1 MAKKKTSVEMD
12 EKSAN
17 PGDRMKHA
25 LSLEVLART
34 SKWGRVTYSETHAGA
49 GIYRESKQKPAQP
62 HIRNLRER
70 VLWELLRPTLA
81 DNRAESPPKAIAGAA
96 YLELLRQWW
105 LQPDQFGLYPGS
117 ARQAGDFLTSMNRE
131 FALRLTEFDESN
143 CRRLQAAVKT
153 FPAEAKC
160 CSFEEQLDWLT
171 EPDDL
176 YVVVDPFCCLDTFTG
191 HDGIPADS
199 FGVAKGDIDHQIVRR
214 ILDRCSNKTAIVMHF
229 WWPTTSQDGKSG
241 ITKVVTESHRATCK
255 LFQTWA
261 SEVEGRCY
269 RQFHDRHNHAS
280 ALLGSGSGAAI
291 VRDVGTLAWKQ
302 SWLSSFVTTDGIQSS
317 DEEVA

>member
-1 MAKKKTSVEMD
+1 MAKKKTAVEMD

-34 SKWGRVTYSETHAGA
+34 SQWGKVTYSETHAGA

-81 DNRAESPPKAIAGAA
+81 DNRDELPPRAFAGAA

-105 LQPDQFGLYPGS
+105 LQPNQFGVYPGS
-117 ARQAGDFLTSMNRE
+117 ARQAGDFLTSSNRE
-131 FALRLTEFDESN
+131 FTLRLAEFNESN
-143 CRRLQAAVKT
+143 FRRLQAAVKA
-153 FPAEAKC
+153 FPAEVKC
-160 CSFEEQLDWLT
+160 SSFQDQLDWLT
-171 EPDDL
+171 EPDGL
-176 YVVVDPFCCLDTFTG
+176 YLVVDPFRCLDSFTG
-191 HDGIPADS
+191 REGIPAES
-199 FGVAKGDIDHQIVRR
+199 LGVTNGDIDHQIVHD

-241 ITKVVTESHRATCK
+241 MTKAVTESHLATCK
-255 LFQTWA
+255 IFQTWA
-261 SEVEGRCY
+261 SDVEGRCY
-269 RQFHDRHNHAS
+269 RQFHDKHNHAS

-291 VRDVGTLAWKQ
+291 VWEVGQLAWKK
-302 SWLSSFVTTDGIQSS
+302 SWLSSFVTSVGIQTS
-317 DEEVA
+317 DEVA